1 MPRPVSTQPQGGP
14 VIPGQNTQSYHPTS
28 HSHRPPSQSQPP
40 PLFTPGAGATGA
52 PLTSFPS
59 PQVSPRVAQNPR
71 RAATPFLAPFSNSF
85 SDEEDD
91 DLPQDHRETSQSH
104 HANPVMPPPGQVHS
118 TTQQHQPPS
127 RREPIQYPPPRPIQ
141 AELSHVIQ
149 PMSPA
154 ESSAFGPPDP
164 GPRAPIANP
173 LPPPPRD
180 LYEMTPYKSLL
191 ALPQSTALLTATYGA
206 QPPTQ
211 TMPTSLL
218 TATYGAQPPTQTM
231 PSLVSGAPA
240 TQTQPK
246 RKKGGLFR
254 AFSSRRHSTSNS
266 NADSLPQRP
275 TVQYIPV
282 FVPQQP
288 GQASATATGASGA
301 SASTSNLGH
310 GGYNHGHGGSNHG
323 HGGSNHGHGGSNHG
337 HGGGGS
343 QNDQSGTSTTA
354 STPVTST
361 PTSAFG
367 SGFPSSNMTRG
378 FPTGNS
384 TTTGFPSGGTAGF
397 TTAGL
402 ASAGLTS
409 AGAGPSSAPNR
420 RSASVASSHRP
431 PSIVRFNQQGTYAGF
446 MNHSAHRVLFK
457 NQTYPSATHL
467 HEAMKYLEHR
477 PDLAENI
484 RNCRD
489 VKEVYP
495 LSARY
500 QQFQRSDWVQVF
512 LQLVC

>member
-1 MPRPVSTQPQGGP
+1 MPRPVSTQPQGDP
-14 VIPGQNTQSYHPTS
+14 VIPGQNTQSYYPTS

-59 PQVSPRVAQNPR
+59 PQVAQNPR
-71 RAATPFLAPFSNSF
+71 RAATPFIAPFSNSF
-85 SDEEDD
+85 SDEDD
-91 DLPQDHRETSQSH
+91 DDPPQDHRQTSHSQSH
-104 HANPVMPPPGQVHS
+104 HANPVIPPPGQVHS
-118 TTQQHQPPS
+118 TTQQQPPPS
-127 RREPIQYPPPRPIQ
+127 RREPIQYPPPRPLQ

-164 GPRAPIANP
+164 GPRTPIANP

-211 TMPTSLL
+211 PMPI
-218 TATYGAQPPTQTM
+218 
-231 PSLVSGAPA
+231 LVSGAPA
-240 TQTQPK
+240 TQAQMQPK

-254 AFSSRRHSTSNS
+254 AFSSRRHSSSDS

-282 FVPQQP
+282 FVSQQP
-288 GQASATATGASGA
+288 GQASATATGALGA
-301 SASTSNLGH
+301 SASTSTSNL
-310 GGYNHGHGGSNHG
+310 GHGGSNHG
-323 HGGSNHGHGGSNHG
+323 HGGSDHG
-337 HGGGGS
+337 HGGGSHNG
-343 QNDQSGTSTTA
+343 QSGTSTTA
-354 STPVTST
+354 STPVTPT

-367 SGFPSSNMTRG
+367 SGFPTGNSTRG

-384 TTTGFPSGGTAGF
+384 TTTGFPTGGTAGF

-409 AGAGPSSAPNR
+409 AAAGPSSAPNR
-420 RSASVASSHRP
+420 RSASMASSHRP
-431 PSIVRFNQQGTYAGF
+431 PSTVRFNQQGTYAGF
-446 MNHSAHRVLFK
+446 MNHSAHRVLYK

-500 QQFQRSDWVQVF
+500 QQFQRPDWGRVF

>member
-14 VIPGQNTQSYHPTS
+14 VIPGQNTQPYYPTS

-59 PQVSPRVAQNPR
+59 PQVAQNPR
-71 RAATPFLAPFSNSF
+71 RAATPFIAPFSNSF
-85 SDEEDD
+85 SDEDDD
-91 DLPQDHRETSQSH
+91 DLPQDHQRTSHSQSH
-104 HANPVMPPPGQVHS
+104 HANPVNPPPGQVHS
-118 TTQQHQPPS
+118 TTQQQPPPS
-127 RREPIQYPPPRPIQ
+127 RREPIQYPPPRPLQ
-141 AELSHVIQ
+141 AELAHVIQ

-154 ESSAFGPPDP
+154 ESSAFGPPDL
-164 GPRAPIANP
+164 GPRTPIGNP

-180 LYEMTPYKSLL
+180 LYDMTPYKSLL

-211 TMPTSLL
+211 PMPIL
-218 TATYGAQPPTQTM
+218 A
-231 PSLVSGAPA
+231 SGAPA
-240 TQTQPK
+240 TQTQPQ

-266 NADSLPQRP
+266 NADSVPPRT

-282 FVPQQP
+282 FVPQQA
-288 GQASATATGASGA
+288 GQASATGALGA
-301 SASTSNLGH
+301 SASASMSNLGH
-310 GGYNHGHGGSNHG
+310 GGSNLGHGGSNHG
-323 HGGSNHGHGGSNHG
+323 HGGSNHDHRGSNHG
-337 HGGGGS
+337 HGGGGHNS
-343 QNDQSGTSTTA
+343 QSGTSTTA
-354 STPVTST
+354 STPVTPT

-367 SGFPSSNMTRG
+367 SGFPTGNSTRG
-378 FPTGNS
+378 FPTG
-384 TTTGFPSGGTAGF
+384 G
-397 TTAGL
+397 TAGL

-409 AGAGPSSAPNR
+409 AAAGPSSAANHRP
-420 RSASVASSHRP
+420 ASMASSHRP
-431 PSIVRFNQQGTYAGF
+431 PSVVRFNQQGTYAGF
-446 MNHSAHRVLFK
+446 MNHSAHRVLYK

-467 HEAMKYLEHR
+467 HEALKYLEHR

-500 QQFQRSDWVQVF
+500 QQFQRPDWGQVF